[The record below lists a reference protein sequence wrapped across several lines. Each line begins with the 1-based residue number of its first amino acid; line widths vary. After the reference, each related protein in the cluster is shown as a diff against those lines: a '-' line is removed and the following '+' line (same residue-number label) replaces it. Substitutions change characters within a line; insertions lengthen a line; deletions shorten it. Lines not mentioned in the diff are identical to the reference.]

1 MSPGVDTYEQLNVSE
16 CCYLSVHCISTRPKC
31 QAPRHKIP
39 TDPPQISA
47 PPDKYSQVLD
57 INRRTSYSVFTS
69 LRSVLMSVAYQQAQK
84 VRYRITLD
92 ISAFP
97 DFDPHQIDWE
107 KLFKL
112 EPAEKCEAYVE
123 DLSTP
128 DRW

>member
-1 MSPGVDTYEQLNVSE
+1 MSQSLVILACIVSALAQNVK
-16 CCYLSVHCISTRPKC
+16 RPVTKS
-31 QAPRHKIP
+31 
-39 TDPPQISA
+39 PQSWQKLSA
-47 PPDKYSQVLD
+47 PPHKYTQVLD

>member
-1 MSPGVDTYEQLNVSE
+1 MCSGLVIFACIVSTLSQNVKTPAFSNPHRSP
-16 CCYLSVHCISTRPKC
+16 
-31 QAPRHKIP
+31 HKIP
-39 TDPPQISA
+39 ALHINIPTDLDRNASA
-47 PPDKYSQVLD
+47 SYNTYS
-57 INRRTSYSVFTS
+57 NT
-69 LRSVLMSVAYQQAQK
+69 RSALMSVAYSQAQK

-97 DFDPHQIDWE
+97 DFDPHQIDWD

>member
-1 MSPGVDTYEQLNVSE
+1 
-16 CCYLSVHCISTRPKC
+16 
-31 QAPRHKIP
+31 
-39 TDPPQISA
+39 
-47 PPDKYSQVLD
+47 
-57 INRRTSYSVFTS
+57 
-69 LRSVLMSVAYQQAQK
+69 MSVAYNQAQK

-112 EPAEKCEAYVE
+112 EPAERCEAYVE
-123 DLSTP
+123 DLSLP

>member
-1 MSPGVDTYEQLNVSE
+1 MSSTPPSE
-16 CCYLSVHCISTRPKC
+16 IPHIHSKSIST
-31 QAPRHKIP
+31 AHKY
-39 TDPPQISA
+39 PQ
-47 PPDKYSQVLD
+47 DLD
-57 INRRTSYSVFTS
+57 INPTASYNTIIHI
-69 LRSVLMSVAYQQAQK
+69 RSTLMSVAYQSAQK

-123 DLSTP
+123 DLSLP